1 MNPSPNKLTEN
12 NTDSNS
18 NNEKQDEEY
27 VVKKILDKRIQH
39 GKVEYL
45 LKWKG
50 FSDFENSWEPI
61 ENLDCEDLI
70 KKYEKKRK
78 RKSKPS
84 NSIDYKS
91 SDESDNNYTE
101 HQKVAEKV
109 VTVDRQ
115 HGQLIYYIKYK
126 GIEEPVAVKC
136 NKAEKLHPQL
146 IIEHFKKIF
155 VLKK

>member
-50 FSDFENSWEPI
+50 FSNFENSWEPI
-61 ENLDCEDLI
+61 ENLNCEDLI
-70 KKYEKKRK
+70 KKYEKERK

-84 NSIDYKS
+84 NSIDSKS
-91 SDESDNNYTE
+91 SDESDNNNTE

-109 VTVDRQ
+109 VHVKKLRGKIT
-115 HGQLIYYIKYK
+115 YCIKFK
-126 GIEEPVAVKC
+126 GIEEPVEIKSK
-136 NKAEKLHPQL
+136 KATKLYPQL
-146 IIEHFKKIF
+146 ILKHYHKIF
-155 VLKK
+155 VWK